1 MRLEGKVA
9 IVTGGAGKIGKAYAL
24 AMAREG
30 AKLCLADVVE
40 ADGLAR
46 EIEDMGGEA
55 MSAVCDVADE
65 ASTQA
70 MVEATVRRFGGVD
83 ILVNNAA
90 YFMTVKKSRFWEM
103 EVEEFDRAMAVNVRG
118 PWLCAKAAFPY
129 LKESHQGKIINISSG
144 QALAGGEDYIHY
156 VASKGAVISLTRA
169 MARELGEFGVC
180 VNTIAPGLVVTEGRE
195 VDPEHVRRINQQRSI
210 KRTQV
215 EQDLVGTLLFLAS
228 SDSDFMTGE
237 LLVVDGGRHFV

>member
-9 IVTGGAGKIGKAYAL
+9 IITGGAGKIGKHYAL

-40 ADGLAR
+40 AGDLVR
-46 EIEDMGGEA
+46 EIEDTGGEA

-70 MVEATVRRFGGVD
+70 MVQATVQRFGGVD

-90 YFMTVKKSRFWEM
+90 YFMTVKKSRFWDM

-118 PWLCAKAAFPY
+118 SWLCAKAAFPH
-129 LKESHQGKIINISSG
+129 LKESHKGKIINISSG
-144 QALAGGEDYIHY
+144 QALAGGENYIHY
-156 VASKGAVISLTRA
+156 VASKGAIISLTRA
-169 MARELGEFGVC
+169 MARELGEYGVC

-195 VDPEHVRRINQQRSI
+195 VDPEHVRRINQQRSL

-237 LLVVDGGRHFV
+237 LLVVDGGRQFV

>member
-9 IVTGGAGKIGKAYAL
+9 IVTGGAGKIGKHYAL

-30 AKLCLADVVE
+30 AKVCLADLVE
-40 ADGLAR
+40 AGGLVR
-46 EIEDMGGEA
+46 EIEDTGGEA

-65 ASTQA
+65 ASTLA

-90 YFMTVKKSRFWEM
+90 YFMTVKKSRFWDM
-103 EVEEFDRAMAVNVRG
+103 EVEEFDKAMAVNVRG
-118 PWLCAKAAFPY
+118 SWLCAKAAFPH
-129 LKESHQGKIINISSG
+129 LKERPGAKIINISSG
-144 QALAGGEDYIHY
+144 AALAGGENYIHY
-156 VASKGAVISLTRA
+156 VTSKGAVIAMTRA

-195 VDPEHVRRINQQRSI
+195 VDPEHVRRINQQRSF

-237 LLVVDGGRHFV
+237 LLVVDGGRHFL